1 MKGDILMKGQLAF
14 ISSIVLA
21 LATSAIPFATVAD
34 AAVVRHHHVHLTA
47 AHASYTHAAHGR
59 HGSRG
64 GWVGGGWTGDNSAT
78 DNGWMDSYYNGYGSY
93 QGYVGDFCGTIAWT
107 LDLCGPHGP

>member
-1 MKGDILMKGQLAF
+1 MKRQLVF
-14 ISSIVLA
+14 ISSILLT

-34 AAVVRHHHVHLTA
+34 AAVVKHHYVHLTA
-47 AHASYTHAAHGR
+47 AHGGHSNGGHGG
-59 HGSRG
+59 HG

-78 DNGWMDSYYNGYGSY
+78 GNGWMDNYYNGYGSY
-93 QGYVGDFCGTIAWT
+93 HGYAGDFCGTIAWT